1 VRRLNGLGFC
11 GMTLALLARQR
22 VPQVVLLT
30 EQTDPAQNGVYEVV
44 LGYARP
50 TLVRVG
56 APDRKVVAVE
66 LGAGLAVGSTV
77 DPHGFSPVER
87 VVDQSTTDGMAAM
100 MRAAFA
106 MPWAVAR

>member
-1 VRRLNGLGFC
+1 
-11 GMTLALLARQR
+11 MTLALLARCR

-30 EQTDPAQNGVYEVV
+30 EQADPAQNGVYEVV

-77 DPHGFSPVER
+77 DPHGFSPVE
-87 VVDQSTTDGMAAM
+87 TTNATVGS

>member
-30 EQTDPAQNGVYEVV
+30 EQTDPAQNGVYEVALGSGHPGHV
-44 LGYARP
+44 LI
-50 TLVRVG
+50 RVG
-56 APDRKVVAVE
+56 DPSTKPVAVG

-77 DPHGFSPVER
+77 DAHGFSPVER
-87 VVDQSTTDGMAAM
+87 VD
-100 MRAAFA
+100 AFA